1 MCAQRTPPV
10 RVSVRR
16 HRLARSMRAIAP
28 AMQWRDG
35 GVPPS
40 GSRFRCH
47 HNDVSRSNFLACAGA
62 WPAASF
68 LFSPAKAKRVVPLV
82 STAPSLHQL
91 SSTPR
96 GCVPSARVTS
106 RSGINRLAIGAA
118 NTFKFRA
125 VFGPTARHARTAKNL
140 NLLALLL
147 LSDKG
152 KPLRLPLK
160 VLPIISHHICT

>member
-1 MCAQRTPPV
+1 MWAQRTPPV

-16 HRLARSMRAIAP
+16 HRLARSMRAMAP
-28 AMQWRDG
+28 AMRWRDG
-35 GVPPS
+35 GFRQS
-40 GSRFRCH
+40 ARSRFRCH
-47 HNDVSRSNFLACAGA
+47 HNDVSRSNFLARAGA

-68 LFSPAKAKRVVPLV
+68 LFSPAKRVVPLV

-96 GCVPSARVTS
+96 VCVPSARVTL